1 MELLI
6 AILPDSGGDIRR
18 LKCAARADVTLSPS
32 SEHHI
37 SMATETLH
45 LTVRGMTCANCVR
58 SVERKLSFTPGV
70 LGATVD
76 LEGGRATVEYESSR
90 VKPEALAEAIRQLG
104 YEVPA

>member
-1 MELLI
+1 MC
-6 AILPDSGGDIRR
+6 GRG
-18 LKCAARADVTLSPS
+18 DVTLSPS

-76 LEGGRATVEYESSR
+76 LEGGRATVEYESSQ

>member
-1 MELLI
+1 
-6 AILPDSGGDIRR
+6 
-18 LKCAARADVTLSPS
+18 
-32 SEHHI
+32 
-37 SMATETLH
+37 MATETLH

-70 LGATVD
+70 LGAKVD
-76 LEGGRATVEYESSR
+76 LEGGRATVEYESSQ